1 MSKDDNQKYVLVKD
15 GKGQKFFCTINA
27 GEDPS
32 SIRID
37 ETDDCVEEDVIG
49 RYAGNINIKTN

>member
-15 GKGQKFFCTINA
+15 EKRQKYICEIKA

-32 SIRID
+32 TIRKD

>member
-1 MSKDDNQKYVLVKD
+1 MSKDDNQKYVMVKD
-15 GKGQKFFCTINA
+15 EKGQKFFCEINA
-27 GEDPS
+27 AEEPS

-37 ETDDCVEEDVIG
+37 ESDDCVEEDVIG